1 MKFQVIAIASAS
13 AILAA
18 CAAPTSAEDEQTL
31 EEALADP
38 RVGEKT
44 DRICFT
50 RGINGFSEW
59 DGPQDGMILHKGA
72 SQKYLVLLGGG
83 CLTAD
88 RAQAIGVD
96 ERFGGGC
103 LTRGDYL
110 FVSDSIFPGRS
121 SDPFSV
127 DRCLVTAIYDWD
139 EDKGADE

>member
-1 MKFQVIAIASAS
+1 MKFAVLAVASAS
-13 AILAA
+13 AVLAA
-18 CAAPTSAEDEQTL
+18 CAAPTSSEDEQTL
-31 EEALADP
+31 EEALAAP
-38 RVGEKT
+38 QVGEKT

-59 DGPQDGMILHKGA
+59 DGPADGLILRKGA
-72 SQKYLVLLGGG
+72 SEEYLVLLGGG

-110 FVSDSIFPGRS
+110 FVSETAFPGQR
-121 SDPFSV
+121 SDPFTV
-127 DRCLVTAIYDWD
+127 DRCLVTAIYEWD
-139 EDKGADE
+139 ADKGGDE